1 MRYHRDHV
9 GRTAFESSHGKRVN
23 CSKEMTRQ
31 ACQSCGAELSEDA
44 KFCTRCGG
52 AVTSPVHSE
61 EETPISTVAPQGM
74 NGQSRTLSA
83 PVRILITLV
92 VIALTGFALLKFEP
106 SLKTEILN
114 IAADRQVGDPLA
126 LNPAAESYLQ
136 QTWEGQTINL
146 PVEGTFKLRYDD
158 VSGHHHVQI
167 YPDGSYV
174 SITNHQNA
182 HNPTMAELKAFLKD
196 DQTEN
201 YAYSATSFVCTNYAV
216 MLHDNAE
223 AHGIRC
229 ALVGIEYAT
238 PNGGHALNAFET
250 TDEGLVF
257 VDDTG
262 ASYGPGFDRFAKITM
277 GQPVSE
283 VPVFMSD
290 SRVSVDP
297 TLEPVVSGEMWW

>member
-1 MRYHRDHV
+1 MKLSTGGQIARW
-9 GRTAFESSHGKRVN
+9 TCA
-23 CSKEMTRQ
+23 
-31 ACQSCGAELSEDA
+31 SCGAELCENA
-44 KFCTRCGG
+44 EFCTQCG
-52 AVTSPVHSE
+52 APVAFPPHSE
-61 EETPISTVAPQGM
+61 KQIPTSTAALQRV
-74 NGQSRTLSA
+74 NGQKRTVSA
-83 PVRILITLV
+83 PVRVFFTLV
-92 VIALTGFALLKFEP
+92 LIAIMGFALLRLAPGLNTAILGILVE
-106 SLKTEILN
+106 TE
-114 IAADRQVGDPLA
+114 VGDNLA
-126 LNPAAESYLQ
+126 LNPAAENYLH
-136 QTWEGQTINL
+136 QTWAGQTINL
-146 PVEGTFKLRYDD
+146 PAEGTFKLRYDD

-174 SITNHQNA
+174 TITNHQNA
-182 HNPTMAELKAFLKD
+182 HNPTMAELKAFLKE

-201 YAYSATSFVCTNYAV
+201 YVYSDTSFVCTNYAV

-229 ALVGIEYAT
+229 AVVGVEYAT
-238 PNGGHALNAFET
+238 PDGGHALNAFQT

-262 ASYGPGFDRFAKITM
+262 ASNTTGFDRFAKVTM

-290 SRVSVDP
+290 YQVSVDS

>member
-1 MRYHRDHV
+1 M
-9 GRTAFESSHGKRVN
+9 N
-23 CSKEMTRQ
+23 RQ
-31 ACQSCGAELSEDA
+31 
-44 KFCTRCGG
+44 RR
-52 AVTSPVHSE
+52 
-61 EETPISTVAPQGM
+61 I
-74 NGQSRTLSA
+74 LSA
-83 PVRILITLV
+83 PVRIFFAIV
-92 VIALTGFALLKFEP
+92 VIAATGFALLRFAP
-106 SLKTEILN
+106 GFKTEIVN
-114 IAADRQVGDPLA
+114 IAAETEAGDPLT
-126 LNPAAESYLQ
+126 LNPAAESYLH

-146 PVEGTFKLRYDD
+146 PAEGTFQLRYDD
-158 VSGHHHVQI
+158 ISGHHHVQI

-174 SITNHQNA
+174 TITNHQNA
-182 HNPTMAELKAFLKD
+182 HNPTMAELKAFLKE

-229 ALVGIEYAT
+229 ALVGIDYAT
-238 PNGGHALNAFET
+238 PNGGHALDAFET

-262 ASYGPGFDRFAKITM
+262 ASYGPGFDRFAKITV

-283 VPVFMSD
+283 VPIFRSD
-290 SRVSVDP
+290 FQISVDS